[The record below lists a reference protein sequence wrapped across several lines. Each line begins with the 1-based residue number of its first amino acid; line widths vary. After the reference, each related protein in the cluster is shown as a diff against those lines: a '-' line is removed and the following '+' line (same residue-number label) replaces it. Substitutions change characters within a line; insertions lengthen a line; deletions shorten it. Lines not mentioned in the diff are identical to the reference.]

1 MDGNVANP
9 HAYPWQISMSLNI
22 TEYAKQHTNLAEQY
36 SIVLPDDLKEYIEK
50 LAEAASEL
58 RHNCGG
64 SIISP
69 NYVLTA
75 AHCVQQKMS
84 DEFKAMFDTLPPESD
99 LFIYNHPAEEIFIVV
114 GAHNRQSYNNNKI
127 TITAEIERNSNIRR
141 VFNVK
146 IHEQYK
152 SSVINIEYDFVIVK
166 LASPLTYSAS
176 VAPVCLPDPAFSSTK
191 YVGRTG
197 TVSGWGATNPDGM
210 DTSTVLK
217 DLEVTVLSNEECL
230 EKLHEVVDDLGSVRG
245 FNQTIINQLK
255 SELQLK
261 RYGRSRWTNISRFT
275 INNTIYFQCTC
286 VCIWQ
291 CNCRYRH
298 GV

>member
-22 TEYAKQHTNLAEQY
+22 TEYAKLHTNLAEQY

-75 AHCVQQKMS
+75 AHCVQQKML
-84 DEFKAMFDTLPPESD
+84 DKFKAMFDTLPPESD

-152 SSVINIEYDFVIVK
+152 SSDINTAYDFGIVK

-255 SELQLK
+255 SAFQLK
-261 RYGRSRWTNISRFT
+261 RY
-275 INNTIYFQCTC
+275 
-286 VCIWQ
+286 
-291 CNCRYRH
+291 
-298 GV
+298 

>member
-58 RHNCGG
+58 KHDCGG

-75 AHCVQQKMS
+75 AHCVQQQMKH
-84 DEFKAMFDTLPPESD
+84 EYKAMFDTLPPESD

-152 SSVINIEYDFVIVK
+152 SSDINTAYDFGIVK

-197 TVSGWGATNPDGM
+197 TVSGWGAIDPEGTN
-210 DTSTVLK
+210 TSTVLK

-230 EKLHEVVDDLGSVRG
+230 EKLHELIDDVGEVKQW
-245 FNQTIINQLK
+245 NQTMINQQK
-255 SELQLK
+255 SSTHLQ
-261 RYGRSRWTNISRFT
+261 R
-275 INNTIYFQCTC
+275 
-286 VCIWQ
+286 
-291 CNCRYRH
+291 
-298 GV
+298 